1 MSGESNDRPRQQQQG
16 QQAQQGQQRAQ
27 RTQQGQQRR
36 GQPPGGQPRQ
46 GVAGGGGSEEVRF
59 AKFGLLTYALAGVGL
74 FLSYVF
80 LFLLADDD
88 SAIRSEFI
96 IFEVAPDDELFVA
109 SFIAYTTFLTI
120 VPLIAILVGVY
131 FYRTDT
137 TLAMPAKAAA
147 IATAVGVVA
156 VGFVLLLF
164 LVIFEPDTADVSLG
178 DEITGL
184 LGILIGSVVVSAA
197 TGFLLE
203 NDPLNV
209 L

>member
-16 QQAQQGQQRAQ
+16 QQAQQGQQEAQ

-59 AKFGLLTYALAGVGL
+59 AKFGLFAYLLVGL
-74 FLSYVF
+74 GSFLSYAF
-80 LFLLADDD
+80 LLLLADDD
-88 SAIRSEFI
+88 SEFV
-96 IFEVAPDDELFVA
+96 IFGGYPDEELFAA
-109 SFIAYTTFLTI
+109 SLNAYTTFLTI

-156 VGFVLLLF
+156 VGFLLLLF
-164 LVIFEPDTADVSLG
+164 LIIFEPDTLDVSLG

>member
-16 QQAQQGQQRAQ
+16 QRGQQGQQQAQ
-27 RTQQGQQRR
+27 HTQQGQQRR

-59 AKFGLLTYALAGVGL
+59 AKFGLFAYLLVGL
-74 FLSYVF
+74 GSFLSYVF

-96 IFEVAPDDELFVA
+96 IFEGFPDDELFVA

-131 FYRTDT
+131 FDRLDRPS
-137 TLAMPAKAAA
+137 A
-147 IATAVGVVA
+147 
-156 VGFVLLLF
+156 
-164 LVIFEPDTADVSLG
+164 S
-178 DEITGL
+178 
-184 LGILIGSVVVSAA
+184 GSF
-197 TGFLLE
+197 GNRRF
-203 NDPLNV
+203 P
-209 L
+209 

>member
-1 MSGESNDRPRQQQQG
+1 MTS
-16 QQAQQGQQRAQ
+16 
-27 RTQQGQQRR
+27 
-36 GQPPGGQPRQ
+36 
-46 GVAGGGGSEEVRF
+46 
-59 AKFGLLTYALAGVGL
+59 
-74 FLSYVF
+74 FLSY
-80 LFLLADDD
+80 DQ
-88 SAIRSEFI
+88 
-96 IFEVAPDDELFVA
+96 
-109 SFIAYTTFLTI
+109 FLTLA
-120 VPLIAILVGVY
+120 PLIAILVGVY

-137 TLAMPAKAAA
+137 TLAMPAKAGA

-156 VGFVLLLF
+156 VGFVFLLF
-164 LVIFEPDTADVSLG
+164 VILFEPSEADPGVSLG